1 MSKPDRELFIA
12 CFVLALAIY
21 VFCVSI
27 QMPGR
32 GEFIE
37 SPGLFPGLMSVV
49 LCIFGIVYAA
59 KSLLQGGR
67 LRLGGLG
74 RSLSD
79 LIFSRE
85 NRTLMLGIL
94 YPGIYV
100 SLAIPFIGFYYSSA
114 LFMAIVFFFYV
125 KRWKRWT
132 APFISAGLTLL
143 LYLTFNK
150 LFMLQIR

>member
-1 MSKPDRELFIA
+1 MSRPDRELFIA

-21 VFCVSI
+21 VFFASA
-27 QMPGR
+27 QMQGR

-37 SPGLFPGLMSVV
+37 SPGIFPALMSAI
-49 LCIFGIVYAA
+49 LFIFGVVYAVR
-59 KSLLQGGR
+59 SLLQGGR
-67 LRLGGLG
+67 LRLVGLG
-74 RSLSD
+74 QSLSA

-94 YPGIYV
+94 YPGLYV

-114 LFMAIVFFFYV
+114 LFMAIIFFFYV

>member
-1 MSKPDRELFIA
+1 MSRPNRELFIA
-12 CFVLALAIY
+12 CFVLALAVY
-21 VFCVSI
+21 VFFASI
-27 QMPGR
+27 QMQGR

-37 SPGLFPGLMSVV
+37 SPGIFPTLISGVLF
-49 LCIFGIVYAA
+49 IFGTVYAVR
-59 KSLLQGGR
+59 SLLQGGR

-74 RSLSD
+74 RSLSG
-79 LIFSRE
+79 LIFSQE

-94 YPGIYV
+94 YPGLYV
-100 SLAIPFIGFYYSSA
+100 TLAIPFIGFYYSSA
-114 LFMAIVFFFYV
+114 LFMAIIFFFFV

>member
-1 MSKPDRELFIA
+1 VSRLDRELFIA

-21 VFCVSI
+21 VFLVST
-27 QMPGR
+27 QMQGR

-37 SPGLFPGLMSVV
+37 SPGLFPGLISVV
-49 LCIFGIVYAA
+49 LCIFGIVYAVR
-59 KSLLQGGR
+59 SLLLGGR
-67 LRLGGLG
+67 LRFGGLG
-74 RSLSD
+74 RSLSG
-79 LIFSRE
+79 LILSRE

-94 YPGIYV
+94 YPGLYV

-114 LFMAIVFFFYV
+114 LFMAIIFFFYV

>member
-1 MSKPDRELFIA
+1 MSKLDRELFVA
-12 CFVLALAIY
+12 CFVLALAVY
-21 VFCVSI
+21 VFFASI
-27 QMPGR
+27 QMRGR

-37 SPGLFPGLMSVV
+37 SPGIFPVLMSAI
-49 LCIFGIVYAA
+49 LFIFGVVYAVR
-59 KSLLQGGR
+59 SLLQGGR
-67 LRLGGLG
+67 LRFGRLD
-74 RSLSD
+74 RSLSG
-79 LIFSRE
+79 LIFSQE

-94 YPGIYV
+94 YPGLYV
-100 SLAIPFIGFYYSSA
+100 ALAIPFIGFYYSSA
-114 LFMAIVFFFYV
+114 LFMAIIFFFYV

>member
-1 MSKPDRELFIA
+1 MPRPDRELFIA
-12 CFVLALAIY
+12 CFVLALAVYI
-21 VFCVSI
+21 FLTSI
-27 QMPGR
+27 QMQGR

-37 SPGLFPGLMSVV
+37 SPGLFPGLISVV
-49 LCIFGIVYAA
+49 LCIFGIVYAVR
-59 KSLLQGGR
+59 SLLQGGR
-67 LRLGGLG
+67 LRFGELGQ
-74 RSLSD
+74 SLSA
-79 LIFSRE
+79 LISSRE

-94 YPGIYV
+94 YPGLYV

-114 LFMAIVFFFYV
+114 LFMAIIFFFYV

>member
-1 MSKPDRELFIA
+1 MSKPDRELFVA
-12 CFVLALAIY
+12 LLVLAFAAYIFLA
-21 VFCVSI
+21 ST

-59 KSLLQGGR
+59 RSLLQGGR

-79 LIFSRE
+79 LIFSPE

-94 YPGIYV
+94 YPALYV
-100 SLAIPFIGFYYSSA
+100 FLAIPFIGFYYSSA
-114 LFMAIVFFFYV
+114 LFMAIIFFFYV

-132 APFISAGLTLL
+132 APLISAGLTLL

-150 LFMLQIR
+150 LFMLQLR

>member
-1 MSKPDRELFIA
+1 MQRPDRELFIA

-21 VFCVSI
+21 VFYASI
-27 QMPGR
+27 QMQGR

-37 SPGLFPGLMSVV
+37 SPGIFPALMSAF
-49 LCIFGIVYAA
+49 LFIFGTVYAA
-59 KSLLQGGR
+59 QSLLRGGR

-74 RSLSD
+74 RSLPD
-79 LIFSRE
+79 LLLAQG

-94 YPGIYV
+94 YPGLYV

-114 LFMAIVFFFYV
+114 LFMAVIFFFYV

-132 APFISAGLTLL
+132 APFISAGMTLL
-143 LYLTFNK
+143 LYLIFNK

>member
-1 MSKPDRELFIA
+1 MSRPDRELFVA
-12 CFVLALAIY
+12 CFVLALAVY
-21 VFCVSI
+21 VFFASI
-27 QMPGR
+27 QMQGR

-37 SPGLFPGLMSVV
+37 SPGLFPALMSVV
-49 LCIFGIVYAA
+49 LCIFGIVYAV

-74 RSLSD
+74 GSLSG
-79 LIFSRE
+79 LIVSRE
-85 NRTLMLGIL
+85 NRTLMLGML
-94 YPGIYV
+94 YPGLYV
-100 SLAIPFIGFYYSSA
+100 ALAIPFIGFYYSSA
-114 LFMAIVFFFYV
+114 LFMAIIFFFYV

-132 APFISAGLTLL
+132 APLISAGLTLL

>member
-1 MSKPDRELFIA
+1 MSRLDRELFIA
-12 CFVLALAIY
+12 CFVLALAVY
-21 VFCVSI
+21 VFFVSI
-27 QMPGR
+27 QMQGR

-37 SPGLFPGLMSVV
+37 SPGIFPALMSAI
-49 LCIFGIVYAA
+49 LFIFGVVYAVR
-59 KSLLQGGR
+59 SLLQGGR
-67 LRLGGLG
+67 LKFGGWG
-74 RSLSD
+74 RSLSG
-79 LIFSRE
+79 LLLSQE

-94 YPGIYV
+94 YPGLYV

-114 LFMAIVFFFYV
+114 LFMAVIFFFYV
-125 KRWKRWT
+125 QRWKRWT

>member
-1 MSKPDRELFIA
+1 MSRLDRELFIA
-12 CFVLALAIY
+12 CFVLALAVY
-21 VFCVSI
+21 VFFASV
-27 QMPGR
+27 QMQGR

-37 SPGLFPGLMSVV
+37 SPGLFPGLISVV
-49 LCIFGIVYAA
+49 LCIFGIVYAVR
-59 KSLLQGGR
+59 SLLQGGR
-67 LRLGGLG
+67 LRFGGVG
-74 RSLSD
+74 QSLSA
-79 LIFSRE
+79 LISSRE

-94 YPGIYV
+94 YPGLYV

-114 LFMAIVFFFYV
+114 LFMAIIFFFYV